1 MKKEHSNTGW
11 RRMALMIVMLMMTTV
26 MASAQK
32 LYVSQLFWR
41 FGQTKGCKKV
51 EMHDTELKGFRLDVY
66 KSLTY
71 GKRQKYDVNAML
83 MSDRRHAKKI
93 REVIEDGRIT
103 SGYYM
108 MPPLSNGRNR
118 YILFSNNDDGRGA
131 VIYIE
136 GRLSPDDIMKICYGK

>member
-1 MKKEHSNTGW
+1 MKKEHSYTG
-11 RRMALMIVMLMMTTV
+11 RRMAMMIVMLVMTAV
-26 MASAQK
+26 MASAQN
-32 LYVSQLFWR
+32 LYVNQLFLR
-41 FGQTKGCKKV
+41 FGHARGCKMV
-51 EMHDTELKGFRLDVY
+51 EMHDTELKGYTLGVY

-71 GKRQKYDVNAML
+71 GKRQQHEVNNML
-83 MSDRRHAKKI
+83 MSDRRQAKKI
-93 REVIEDGRIT
+93 REVVEDGRIV

-108 MPPLSNGRNR
+108 MPPLANGRNR

>member
-1 MKKEHSNTGW
+1 MKKEHSYTG
-11 RRMALMIVMLMMTTV
+11 RRMAMMIVMLVMTAV
-26 MASAQK
+26 MASAQN
-32 LYVSQLFWR
+32 LYVNQLFSR
-41 FGQTKGCKKV
+41 FGHARGCKMV
-51 EMHDTELKGFRLDVY
+51 EMHDTELKGYTLGVY

-71 GKRQKYDVNAML
+71 GKRQQHEVNNML
-83 MSDRRHAKKI
+83 MSDRRQAKKI
-93 REVIEDGRIT
+93 REVVEDGRIV

-108 MPPLSNGRNR
+108 MPPLANGRNR

>member
-1 MKKEHSNTGW
+1 MKNEHSYTG
-11 RRMALMIVMLMMTTV
+11 RRMALIVIMLVMTAF
-26 MASAQK
+26 MASAQN
-32 LYVSQLFWR
+32 LYVSQLFSR
-41 FGQTKGCKKV
+41 FGHARGCKMV
-51 EMHDTELKGFRLDVY
+51 EMHDTELKGYTLGVY

-71 GKRQKYDVNAML
+71 GKRQQHEVNNML
-83 MSDRRHAKKI
+83 MSDRRQAKKI
-93 REVIEDGRIT
+93 REVVEDGRIV

-108 MPPLSNGRNR
+108 MPPLANGRNR

>member
-1 MKKEHSNTGW
+1 
-11 RRMALMIVMLMMTTV
+11 MIVMLVMTAV
-26 MASAQK
+26 MASAQN
-32 LYVSQLFWR
+32 LYVNQLFSR
-41 FGQTKGCKKV
+41 FGHARGCKMV
-51 EMHDTELKGFRLDVY
+51 EMHDTELKGYTLGVY

-71 GKRQKYDVNAML
+71 GKRQQHEVNNML
-83 MSDRRHAKKI
+83 MSDRRQAKKI
-93 REVIEDGRIT
+93 REVVEDGRIV

-108 MPPLSNGRNR
+108 MPPLANGRNR